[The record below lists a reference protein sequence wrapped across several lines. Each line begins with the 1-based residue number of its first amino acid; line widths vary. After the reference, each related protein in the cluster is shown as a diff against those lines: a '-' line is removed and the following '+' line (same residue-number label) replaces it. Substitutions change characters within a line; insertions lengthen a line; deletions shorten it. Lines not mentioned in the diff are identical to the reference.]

1 MFVHGTRDPFGFI
14 DELDEARGMMPGPTR
29 LLAVRDAG
37 HDLGARGDAAFAA
50 AAVAE
55 LLALLG

>member
-1 MFVHGTRDPFGFI
+1 
-14 DELDEARGMMPGPTR
+14 MMPGPTR
-29 LLAVRDAG
+29 LLAVREAG
-37 HDLGARGDAAFAA
+37 HDLGARRDAAFAD

>member
-1 MFVHGTRDPFGFI
+1 
-14 DELDEARGMMPGPTR
+14 
-29 LLAVRDAG
+29 VRDAG
-37 HDLGARGDAAFAA
+37 HDLGVRGNGSFAQ